1 MKIGIGRKIT
11 ISFREA
17 GADGR
22 ATLVI
27 DVATDAGDL
36 PHEHRDDLKAMAS
49 ELLGVPLD
57 TLKDVEVKLKKTG
70 PPHSHDHDHPHPHP
84 EEQAPA
90 ATPEDERRKQEG

>member
-11 ISFREA
+11 ISFREG

-36 PHEHRDDLKAMAS
+36 PHEHRDDLKTMAS
-49 ELLGVPLD
+49 ELLGVPID
-57 TLKDVEVKLKKTG
+57 SLKDVEVKLKRTG
-70 PPHSHDHDHPHPHP
+70 PPHTHDHPHPHEGEK
-84 EEQAPA
+84 EEQPP
-90 ATPEDERRKQEG
+90 TTEDGRRKQGA